1 MKMSQKFFL
10 LGSSLFTFF
19 CFCLPWVDDESGF
32 QLIVGEGVII
42 IPLALMVTLMIIG
55 CLLIWQSKIIIYFSS
70 LIGIILLMIF
80 LFSNLLFIEYG
91 LSLTIVG
98 FCLTIAGVTFF
109 PKPE

>member
-1 MKMSQKFFL
+1 MKMSQRFFL

-19 CFCLPWVDDESGF
+19 CFWLPWVDDESGF
-32 QLIVGEGVII
+32 QLMVGEGALII
-42 IPLALMVTLMIIG
+42 SLAVTLVIIG
-55 CLLIWQSKIIIYFSS
+55 CLLIWQSKIIIYISS
-70 LIGIILLMIF
+70 LIGIFLLMIL

-98 FCLTIAGVTFF
+98 FFLTIAGVTFF

>member
-70 LIGIILLMIF
+70 LIGIILLMIL
-80 LFSNLLFIEYG
+80 LFSNLLFIQYG
-91 LSLTIVG
+91 LTLTIVG
-98 FCLTIAGVTFF
+98 FFLTIAGVTFF

>member
-1 MKMSQKFFL
+1 MKMSQKFLL

-70 LIGIILLMIF
+70 LIGIILLMIL

-98 FCLTIAGVTFF
+98 FFLTIAGATFF

>member
-1 MKMSQKFFL
+1 MKMSQRFFL

-32 QLIVGEGVII
+32 QLIVGEGALI
-42 IPLALMVTLMIIG
+42 IPLAVTLVIIG
-55 CLLIWQSKIIIYFSS
+55 CLLIWQSKIIIYISS
-70 LIGIILLMIF
+70 LIGIFLLMIL

-98 FCLTIAGVTFF
+98 FFLTIAGVTFF

>member
-1 MKMSQKFFL
+1 MKMSQRFFL

-32 QLIVGEGVII
+32 QLMVGEGALI
-42 IPLALMVTLMIIG
+42 IPLAVTLVIIG
-55 CLLIWQSKIIIYFSS
+55 CLLIWQSKIIIYISS
-70 LIGIILLMIF
+70 LIGIFLLMIL

-98 FCLTIAGVTFF
+98 FFLTIAGVTFF